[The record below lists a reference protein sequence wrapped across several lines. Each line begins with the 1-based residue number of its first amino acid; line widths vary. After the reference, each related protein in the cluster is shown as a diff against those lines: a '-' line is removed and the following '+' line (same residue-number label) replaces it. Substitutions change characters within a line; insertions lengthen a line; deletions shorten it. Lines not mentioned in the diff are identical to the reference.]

1 MPASGASTTRFG
13 IVIPPS
19 FQRSVSDLT
28 RLVSPAR
35 RDAPP
40 FALAFGA
47 VTVRAR
53 LRRRH
58 RSRSPSATLHIPLVE
73 QPQAR
78 QCEQRVDVVD
88 LLAEGHDSA
97 RQSSGG
103 DRRRVVAELLA
114 QPAEHAVDLGG
125 EAVDHAR
132 PDRLDGRLPDQRA
145 RRLEVDLRD
154 RRRAAGECLHR
165 DLDARPDDAA
175 DVLAGGPDDV
185 VRDRGAEVDDH
196 ACAAD
201 ALVRRD
207 RVDEPVG
214 ADLARVVDPDRHAA
228 AQPGPDDR
236 HRVAEIALRH
246 RRPLR
251 PQLRHRRGE
260 DRRVEVGERQ
270 VAQREQVAQPRAQ
283 LVGGLLA
290 HRRVP
295 PVVHQL
301 LAAERPHVRLRVAGV
316 DYEQHRPDY
325 ARRPMAA
332 VLYAFPA
339 SHPCAAAERALQ
351 LKALPYR
358 RVDMLPGIYPA
369 LQRAR
374 FGARTVPGVEFED
387 GTRVVGSRPILR
399 ALEERAPEPALL
411 PADGDLRARVERAEE
426 WGDQVLQP
434 LARRLIWAALRRSPA
449 SVPSYAE
456 GARLPVPRALAR
468 ASAPLTAL
476 WGQARN
482 LDRADRW
489 IAGGTLGGVEPNAAD
504 LQIGASLALL
514 LTVGDLR
521 PLLDARPAAHLA
533 RRWFPDYPGA
543 VPGGTLP

>member
-1 MPASGASTTRFG
+1 
-13 IVIPPS
+13 
-19 FQRSVSDLT
+19 
-28 RLVSPAR
+28 
-35 RDAPP
+35 
-40 FALAFGA
+40 
-47 VTVRAR
+47 
-53 LRRRH
+53 
-58 RSRSPSATLHIPLVE
+58 
-73 QPQAR
+73 
-78 QCEQRVDVVD
+78 
-88 LLAEGHDSA
+88 
-97 RQSSGG
+97 
-103 DRRRVVAELLA
+103 
-114 QPAEHAVDLGG
+114 
-125 EAVDHAR
+125 
-132 PDRLDGRLPDQRA
+132 
-145 RRLEVDLRD
+145 
-154 RRRAAGECLHR
+154 
-165 DLDARPDDAA
+165 
-175 DVLAGGPDDV
+175 
-185 VRDRGAEVDDH
+185 
-196 ACAAD
+196 
-201 ALVRRD
+201 
-207 RVDEPVG
+207 
-214 ADLARVVDPDRHAA
+214 
-228 AQPGPDDR
+228 
-236 HRVAEIALRH
+236 
-246 RRPLR
+246 
-251 PQLRHRRGE
+251 
-260 DRRVEVGERQ
+260 
-270 VAQREQVAQPRAQ
+270 
-283 LVGGLLA
+283 
-290 HRRVP
+290 
-295 PVVHQL
+295 
-301 LAAERPHVRLRVAGV
+301 
-316 DYEQHRPDY
+316 
-325 ARRPMAA
+325 MAA

-374 FGARTVPGVEFED
+374 FGARTVPGMEFED

-482 LDRADRW
+482 RARAATVRADLISLPRHLDRVDRW

-543 VPGGTLP
+543 VPGGTLPDAWVPAPNATAH